1 MTCWR
6 NEVEACVYSKILES
20 GVSCKREPGMSEAG
34 LPEGRGKPSLTFDA
48 GLFGEDVVV
57 L

>member
-1 MTCWR
+1 M
-6 NEVEACVYSKILES
+6 YSKILES